1 LSHRSSNSSFLN
13 PAPQTRDPEI
23 VREMFGRVAR
33 RYDLANHVLS
43 LGVDFFWRARAAKL
57 VESWKAERILD
68 LATGSGDLAL
78 AIARR
83 LPKAKIVAADFS
95 PKMIQVARSKGV
107 REAIIADALQL
118 PFAGESFDCVTIAFG
133 LRNIAD
139 WGAALRE
146 MSRVLP
152 AGGHL
157 LVLDFS
163 IPGSPLRTPY
173 RFYLHHFLPG
183 LAGLLTGEKEA
194 YEYLAASIEEF
205 PSGTEMLQLIE
216 ANGFEDAN
224 EQPMTGGIVTM
235 YTGARL

>member
-1 LSHRSSNSSFLN
+1 MNITKTKSSV
-13 PAPQTRDPEI
+13 PRDPEI

-43 LGVDFFWRARAAKL
+43 LGMDYFWRGRAAKL
-57 VESWKAERILD
+57 VASWKAERILD

-83 LPKAKIVAADFS
+83 LPRSKIVAADFS
-95 PKMIQVARSKGV
+95 PKMIQIARSKGV

-118 PFAGESFDCVTIAFG
+118 PFGERSFDCVTIAFG

-146 MSRVLP
+146 MSRVLVND
-152 AGGHL
+152 GHL

-163 IPGSPLRTPY
+163 IPKSILRAPY
-173 RFYLHHFLPG
+173 RFYLHRLLPA
-183 LAGLLTGEKEA
+183 LAGLLTGERAA

-205 PSGTEMLQLIE
+205 PSGSEMLQLIE
-216 ANGFEDAN
+216 ANQFRDAKT
-224 EQPMTGGIVTM
+224 ETMTGGVVTM
-235 YTGARL
+235 YSALRA